1 VFLQRFIPHL
11 SPFRLLAHHWIDGVW
26 HLDLRARRR
35 SAACPGC
42 RHRST
47 AVHSSYRRT
56 VADMPIAGTHVFI
69 HLHVRRFFCRYTA
82 CLRQIFAERFPT
94 LVPVRGRHSLGVRS
108 ALRQVGLAVGGRAG
122 ARLARA
128 LGLPG
133 SYRTIVRLVHR
144 APFPSLAAPRVIGLD
159 EWAWRRGR
167 RFGTIV
173 CDLERHQVIDLLP
186 VRSAPSVA
194 QWLQAH
200 PSVEVVCRDRS
211 RLYAEGIRQ
220 GAPQAIQVVDRF
232 HLVQNLRDALERFF
246 LRYRRALNTL
256 GASRYRSSEPPP
268 TLAMLSQ
275 ARHTRWARLYHQIRQ
290 LHAQHLGIAAI
301 ARRVQV
307 SRPTVYRY
315 LAMPQPPARQR
326 SRHRGQPLIA
336 PFTAY
341 LRRRWNAGC
350 RNAQQLWRELMA
362 QGHQPA
368 RRTVERYVGQLR
380 RETGTRFKFRQ
391 VAPAP
396 LYAEDQDESCP
407 VPLTALRAARL
418 FLAKPEVQRPTDRGL
433 LAHLLRLDPV
443 MPLTYRQVQ
452 AFCQLIR
459 ERRGHEFDA
468 WITEVQQTGVKELR
482 AFAKGLLKDEAA
494 VRAGLALIW
503 SNGPT
508 EGCIHRL
515 KLIKRQAYG
524 RAGVDFLRHRI
535 LAPAVGAAA

>member
-1 VFLQRFIPHL
+1 MLLQKLLPHL
-11 SPFRLLAHHWIDGVW
+11 TPFHLLAYYWINGVW

-35 SAACPGC
+35 SAACLCC
-42 RHRST
+42 RHRSS

-56 VADMPIAGTHVFI
+56 VADMPIAGTPVLI
-69 HLHVRRFFCRYTA
+69 HLHVRRFFCRYA
-82 CLRQIFAERFPT
+82 PCPRHIFAEQFPT
-94 LVPVRGRHSLGVRS
+94 LVLVRGRHSWGICA
-108 ALRQVGLAVGGRAG
+108 ALRHVGLAVGGRAG
-122 ARLARA
+122 MRLVHA

-144 APFPSLAAPRVIGLD
+144 VPFPSFAAPRVIGLD

-200 PSVEVVCRDRS
+200 PSVEIVCRDRR
-211 RLYAEGIRQ
+211 RLYAEEIRY
-220 GAPQAIQVVDRF
+220 GAPQAVQVVDRF
-232 HLVQNLRDALERFF
+232 HLVQNLGDALERFF
-246 LRYRRALNTL
+246 LRYRRHLNTL
-256 GASRYRSSEPPP
+256 GASLHRPSE
-268 TLAMLSQ
+268 LMLTPGMISQ
-275 ARHTRWARLYHQIRQ
+275 AHHTRWVHLYHQIQR
-290 LHAQHLGIAAI
+290 LHAQRVGIAAI

-307 SRPTVYRY
+307 SRPTIYRY
-315 LAMPQPPARQR
+315 LAMPQPPERQR
-326 SRHRGQPLIA
+326 SRHRGQPLVA
-336 PFTAY
+336 PFTPY

-350 RNAQQLWRELMA
+350 RNAQQLWRELVA

-391 VAPAP
+391 ATPAP
-396 LYAEDQDESCP
+396 LYAEDHDESLP
-407 VPLTALRAARL
+407 APLTAFRAARL
-418 FLAKPEVQRPTDRGL
+418 FLSIPEDQRPTDQAL

-443 MPLTYRQVQ
+443 MSGTYHQVQ
-452 AFCQLIR
+452 TFCRMVRQR
-459 ERRGHEFDA
+459 HSDDFDA
-468 WITEVQQTGVKELR
+468 WITDVQQSGVKELR
-482 AFAKGLLKDEAA
+482 AFAKGLLKDAAA
-494 VRAGLALIW
+494 VRAGLSLIW

-508 EGCIHRL
+508 EGFIHWL

-524 RAGVDFLRHRI
+524 GAGVDFLRHRI
-535 LAPAVGAAA
+535 LPSSAGMAA

>member
-1 VFLQRFIPHL
+1 VSRLRFLPHL
-11 SPFRLLAHHWIDGVW
+11 TPFRLLAHYWIEGVW

-35 SAACPGC
+35 SAACPCC

-47 AVHSSYRRT
+47 AVHSSYKRT
-56 VADMPIAGTHVFI
+56 VADMPIAETQVRI
-69 HLHVRRFFCRYTA
+69 HLHVRRFFCRYAA
-82 CLRQIFAERFPT
+82 CPRRLFAEQFPT
-94 LVPVRGRHSLGVRS
+94 LVPVRGRHSLGVCS
-108 ALRQVGLAVGGRAG
+108 ALRQVGFAVGSRAG
-122 ARLARA
+122 ARLAHA
-128 LGLPG
+128 LGIPG

-144 APFPSLAAPRVIGLD
+144 APFPAFAAPRVIGLD

-186 VRSAPSVA
+186 ARSAPSVA

-211 RLYAEGIRQ
+211 RLYAEGIRH
-220 GAPQAIQVVDRF
+220 GAPQAVQVVDRF
-232 HLVQNLRDALERFF
+232 HLVQNLGDALERFF

-256 GASRYRSSEPPP
+256 GASPDRSSTPTP

-275 ARHTRWARLYHQIRQ
+275 ARHTRWARLYHQIQQ
-290 LHAQHLGIAAI
+290 LHAQQLGIAAI

-315 LAMPQPPARQR
+315 LAMSQPPERQR

-336 PFTAY
+336 PFTPY

-350 RNAQQLWRELMA
+350 RNAQQLWRELVA

-391 VAPAP
+391 AAPAP
-396 LYAEDQDESCP
+396 LYAEDHDECCP
-407 VPLTALRAARL
+407 SPLTALRAARL
-418 FLAKPEVQRPTDRGL
+418 FLSKPEDQRPTDRSL

-443 MPLTYRQVQ
+443 MSDTYHQVQ
-452 AFCQLIR
+452 AFCRMVRQR
-459 ERRGHEFDA
+459 HSDDFDA
-468 WITEVQQTGVKELR
+468 WITDVQQSGVKERR
-482 AFAKGLLKDEAA
+482 AFAKGLLTDAAA
-494 VRAGLALIW
+494 VRAGLSRIW

-508 EGCIHRL
+508 EGFIHRL

-535 LAPAVGAAA
+535 LPSSAGRAA